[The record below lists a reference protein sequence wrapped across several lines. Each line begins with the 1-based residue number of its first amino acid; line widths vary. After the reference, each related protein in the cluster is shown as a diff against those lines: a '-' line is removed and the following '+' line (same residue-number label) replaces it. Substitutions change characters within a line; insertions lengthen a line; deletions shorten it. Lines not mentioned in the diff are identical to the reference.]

1 MPIKKKDTMISRR
14 FNGNDVSNWQK
25 EANKTHNGNL
35 TAWIEDTLNAASL
48 PFPKIKSMSIKK
60 NKK

>member
-1 MPIKKKDTMISRR
+1 MPIKKKDIMISKR

-35 TAWIEDTLNAASL
+35 TAWIEDTLNAAAL
-48 PFPKIKSMSIKK
+48 PFPKIKSTPVKK
-60 NKK
+60 RQ